1 MHHRAQH
8 PIFLLRIYI
17 NERLP
22 VFAGFAILGGN
33 ERPTSPMT
41 VPITAEEPRC
51 RELLAAIA
59 KRDQGAM
66 EALYDITIGRAY
78 GVALRITRRR
88 DAAEDVVA
96 EVYWQV
102 WQQAERYDSQR
113 GSALGWLLTICRSR
127 ALDYLR
133 RRDKAELYP
142 EPHEL
147 QSEPD
152 IGNENP
158 QDLLVAVERDS
169 LLHTALNGLS
179 SQQRQ
184 LIALA
189 FFRGLSHQEIADF
202 TGMPLGSVKTHLR
215 KALGT
220 LRNTLGSSSQLD
232 LQEDTL

>member
-102 WQQAERYDSQR
+102 WQQADRYDATR
-113 GSALGWLLTICRSR
+113 GKVLTWLLTLCRSR
-127 ALDYLR
+127 ALDTLR
-133 RRDKAELYP
+133 RRDSAESCAEP
-142 EPHEL
+142 E
-147 QSEPD
+147 
-152 IGNENP
+152 
-158 QDLLVAVERDS
+158 LLITGAHSSDDDPLGLLLMVERDNT
-169 LLHTALNGLS
+169 LHAALKTLDS
-179 SQQRQ
+179 TPRQ
-184 LIALA
+184 LLALA
-189 FFRGLSHQEIADF
+189 FFKGLSHQEIADY
-202 TGMPLGSVKTHLR
+202 TGMPLGSVKSV
-215 KALGT
+215 
-220 LRNTLGSSSQLD
+220 LRNAMGALKPLLHHSVLPFQGELS
-232 LQEDTL
+232 